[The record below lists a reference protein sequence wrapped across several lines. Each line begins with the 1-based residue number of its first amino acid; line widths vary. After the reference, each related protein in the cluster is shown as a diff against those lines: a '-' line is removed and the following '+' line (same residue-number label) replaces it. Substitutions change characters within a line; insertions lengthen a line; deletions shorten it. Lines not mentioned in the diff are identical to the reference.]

1 LDHRIL
7 SLLVVQTAQ
16 VLLINQ
22 VDLVDLAHPC
32 SGRDSVMALWWGIL
46 LLGILLLGIPFG
58 EWCMIQDRW
67 QLPELCTPQANTAK
81 TAFLFGW

>member
-1 LDHRIL
+1 M
-7 SLLVVQTAQ
+7 VQTAQ

-46 LLGILLLGIPFG
+46 LLGILLLGILDMWEIEIICVG
-58 EWCMIQDRW
+58 DVGVCGTRGD
-67 QLPELCTPQANTAK
+67 A
-81 TAFLFGW
+81 